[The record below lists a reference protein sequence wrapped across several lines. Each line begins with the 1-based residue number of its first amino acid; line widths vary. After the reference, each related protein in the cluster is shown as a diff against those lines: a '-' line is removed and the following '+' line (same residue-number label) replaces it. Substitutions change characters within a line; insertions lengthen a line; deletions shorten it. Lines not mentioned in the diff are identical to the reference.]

1 MKLSLLTT
9 ALTAILFTASC
20 LHSPAQ
26 VLHATRTHYSTENG
40 LSSNSIADI
49 VQDDLGYVW
58 LATWNGLSRFDGY
71 TFYNYKTGAG
81 SHIPNLHNR
90 IRSLL
95 ADMQQNIWL
104 RMYDGRIFVMKRSID
119 RIINPL
125 EGINGYEDFRTDIPL
140 SIASNGDV
148 LASIDGQGI
157 YCFRITPQ
165 GIEPQLFTTSGLVIT
180 CMAEGYKGD
189 IWLGTDQ
196 GIHLLD
202 PSNMTVKREGP
213 FQDEVI
219 TSMFSDHY
227 NIYAGTESGKVVT
240 FAYGAEPRVIYEGS
254 RPVNGIFVDSH
265 KLIWFTDDRQG
276 ALRINPSTGDVK
288 YFVQELTMPD
298 YDALGGF
305 FNETK
310 EEGADTTYSTLWVRM
325 NHGGYGYYN
334 RQTDEIEYFHNDPT
348 NPWNLCNTVNASLE
362 LDEGVIFE
370 STARRGLEKLE
381 IVKNTIQRKLM
392 VPEASSTLENEIRA
406 IYYDEQRHR
415 LLIGNKSHTLNFYN
429 DNFEVV
435 STISHDDQGNPIGR
449 CYGISKDTKGNYWLS
464 SKDNGLF
471 CITPQG
477 NDTYSVKNICH
488 DDQDI
493 NSLSSNATYA
503 TVEDRQGNIWVATY
517 GGGAN
522 VLAKDKN
529 GHTVFFHPKN
539 GMVGYPYRS
548 HLKVRTIEAD
558 RDGNVWA
565 GTTDGIL
572 IMSYANGSVNVKK
585 LEESQEYPDSILMSN
600 DIVCLAR
607 DSKGMMWIGTNGGG
621 LACTTGKDSK
631 GRWLFRN
638 YGSKD
643 GLPCEEIKSITFDAK
658 GNVWFATDNV
668 ICSFDTEKQ
677 IFSTFS
683 SLDGVDDTMCSEGAA
698 TSMGSDIVLIGTI
711 NGYYVIDRK
720 KLANTNASLLK
731 LRITDFW
738 VNDELQSPRLNDYY
752 DFYVPESHSITLPSH
767 NTSIALRFA
776 SLNYQLQHRVHYQY
790 MLEGYDRQWL
800 NADKTRTASYS
811 GLPAGT
817 YQFKVKA
824 FLLES
829 PEWADVKKITIIVP
843 PHFLLS
849 TNAIWLYMLIA
860 AVLGLLFL
868 FWRQKKARMRYAP
881 EAETEEDNIVKHF
894 FERLLHHKHKEQTPE
909 GGASDYYE
917 ILE

>member
-81 SHIPNLHNR
+81 SHIHNLHNR

-558 RDGNVWA
+558 CDGNVWA

-658 GNVWFATDNV
+658 GNALIFFNGKVYENGHFSIASEIGHTLATENIAQQKKYNASHRFHLDYFFGACRWITPNRNPTKMEALNN
-668 ICSFDTEKQ
+668 ISAKLAYSPIMNDRIGAGFGAQ
-677 IFSTFS
+677 IHLNSYLFS
-683 SLDGVDDTMCSEGAA
+683 SP
-698 TSMGSDIVLIGTI
+698 
-711 NGYYVIDRK
+711 
-720 KLANTNASLLK
+720 NTNLTS
-731 LRITDFW
+731 TDG
-738 VNDELQSPRLNDYY
+738 
-752 DFYVPESHSITLPSH
+752 
-767 NTSIALRFA
+767 ALT
-776 SLNYQLQHRVHYQY
+776 
-790 MLEGYDRQWL
+790 LEGYNSPSNGSWESEMLITSIDLPIHFTYFPNKNKHSTNLQLELIPQFIL
-800 NADKTRTASYS
+800 NNTFTRNFNTTVSDQNISASYAQDVPANHFQLMARLS
-811 GLPAGT
+811 ANFGMLGVYTEVGLTPIVNDILFPPPAVP
-817 YQFKVKA
+817 FSPHHIA
-824 FLLES
+824 FGFRINLFNAL
-829 PEWADVKKITIIVP
+829 AD
-843 PHFLLS
+843 
-849 TNAIWLYMLIA
+849 
-860 AVLGLLFL
+860 
-868 FWRQKKARMRYAP
+868 
-881 EAETEEDNIVKHF
+881 
-894 FERLLHHKHKEQTPE
+894 
-909 GGASDYYE
+909 
-917 ILE
+917 